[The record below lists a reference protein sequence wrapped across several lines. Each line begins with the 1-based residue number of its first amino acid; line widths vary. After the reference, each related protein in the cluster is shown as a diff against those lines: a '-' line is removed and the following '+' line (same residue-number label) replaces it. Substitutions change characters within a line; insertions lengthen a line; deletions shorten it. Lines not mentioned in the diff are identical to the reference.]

1 MKKPMKFLP
10 FILVFLV
17 CACGFFAACGG
28 GDDKGKLDPTDP
40 SKVLVA
46 YFSATGN
53 TEKAAGYIAEATGGT
68 LYEITPAEP
77 YTNADLNYNDS
88 NSRSTRE
95 QNDPSARPAIQGSV
109 ENMAEYDVIYLGYPI
124 WWGEAPK
131 IIYTFLENYDLSGK
145 TIVPFCTS
153 SSSGLG
159 SSANHLHSLASGAT
173 WLSGKRFSSS
183 PSKSEVEEWVN
194 GLNG

>member
-1 MKKPMKFLP
+1 MKKIKWMSLLLIIVSCLAFTLS
-10 FILVFLV
+10 
-17 CACGFFAACGG
+17 ACGG
-28 GDDKGKLDPTDP
+28 ENDDKGKLDTTDS

-53 TEKAAGYIAEATGGT
+53 TEKAAGYIAGATGGT

-77 YTNADLNYNDS
+77 YTSADLNYNDS
-88 NSRSTRE
+88 SSRSTRE
-95 QNDPSARPAIQGSV
+95 QNDDSARPAIQGSV

-131 IIYTFLENYDLSGK
+131 IIYTFLESYDLSGK

-153 SSSGLG
+153 GSSGIG
-159 SSANHLHSLASGAT
+159 NSAKNMHSLTDGAT
-173 WLSGKRFSSS
+173 WLAGRRFSSS

>member
-1 MKKPMKFLP
+1 MKKIKWMSLLLIIVSC
-10 FILVFLV
+10 FIFTLS
-17 CACGFFAACGG
+17 ACGG
-28 GDDKGKLDPTDP
+28 GDDKGKLNSTDS

-77 YTNADLNYNDS
+77 YTSADLNNNDS

-95 QNDPSARPAIQGSV
+95 QNDDSARPAIQGSV

-131 IIYTFLENYDLSGK
+131 IIYTFLESYDLSGK

-173 WLSGKRFSSS
+173 WLSGKRFFSS

>member
-1 MKKPMKFLP
+1 MSLLLIVVSCLAFTLSS
-10 FILVFLV
+10 
-17 CACGFFAACGG
+17 CGG
-28 GDDKGKLDPTDP
+28 GDDKGKLDTNDS

-77 YTNADLNYNDS
+77 YTSADLNYNDS
-88 NSRSTRE
+88 SSRSTRE
-95 QNDPSARPAIQGSV
+95 QNDDSARPAIQGSV

-131 IIYTFLENYDLSGK
+131 IIYTFLESYSFSGK
-145 TIVPFCTS
+145 TIIPFCTS
-153 SSSGLG
+153 ASSPIGN
-159 SSANHLHSLASGAT
+159 SANNLHNLVSGTT
-173 WLSGKRFSSS
+173 WLAGERFSGNAAQST
-183 PSKSEVEEWVN
+183 VQTWLN
-194 GLNG
+194 GLTY